1 MATRKASDSNPK
13 HRTAQASEDGP
24 PPPRKRKPAPPPQKK
39 RIWPYAVVTVLVWVG
54 IFCAITVSHWI
65 SELPD
70 TKNLLTAAATPDIII
85 RDVHGRMI
93 AHPGL
98 QQGATI
104 DVSELPAY
112 VPNAFIAIEDRRF
125 RDHFGLDPIGMLRA
139 GGENMV
145 AGHVVQGGSTL
156 TQQLAKNLFL
166 EPKRTFDRKIEEAVF
181 AVYLESRYSKDQ
193 ILTLYLNRVYFGA
206 GVYGIQ
212 AAAQR
217 FFGKP
222 ASKLTLIEAAMLA
235 GSVKAPSLY
244 NPTDYETSHGRA
256 EVVIAAMQ
264 DAGFIDA
271 KTMQEAQATFPRLM
285 RETGTVNAGYIA
297 DWVVDHIH
305 NSIGLDVKEPLIVD
319 TTFDLNMQAKAER
332 SVRALMAQESGKYH
346 ASQAALV
353 SMTTQGAIR
362 AMVGGV
368 SYSQS
373 NYNRAVALRQPGSAF
388 KPFVYLAAFE
398 HGHKPSDMATD
409 GPIDIKGWKPSD
421 YEGKFEGQITLTRAF
436 AKSSNSVAAQ
446 LTQEVG
452 PRTVAETAHRLGI
465 DSPLEDVPSLALG
478 TSNVTAV
485 ELTGAYAPFANGG
498 NAVIPYGIVKI
509 TNRAGKILWQREASD
524 KGRVMSPENDA
535 AVTSL
540 MVETVTTGTGK
551 AAKLEERPSAG
562 KTGTTQDYHDA
573 WFVGFTNDLVTGVW
587 VGNDNNQPMKKAT
600 GGTLPAH
607 IWKTFM
613 ESAEAGVPAKP
624 LVGTTLAPP
633 PEATPADQLTAEQQT
648 TDQQPEQPGVIDRLL
663 DDIFKP
669 NKPSSETPAPAN
681 PQ

>member
-1 MATRKASDSNPK
+1 MPARKPRKGSPK
-13 HRTAQASEDGP
+13 PRRMAQAPDDGDPAPRKSKRP
-24 PPPRKRKPAPPPQKK
+24 PPPKKKPL
-39 RIWPYAVVTVLVWVG
+39 WPYIALTLLVWVG
-54 IFCAITVSHWI
+54 IFCAVTASRWI

-70 TKNLLTAAATPDIII
+70 TKDLLIQAATPDIII
-85 RDVHGRMI
+85 RDVRGRMI

-98 QQGATI
+98 QQGAMVN
-104 DVSELPAY
+104 VSALPSY

-125 RDHFGLDPIGMLRA
+125 RDHFGIDPIGMIRA
-139 GGENMV
+139 FSQNMF

-181 AVYLESRYSKDQ
+181 ALYLESRYSKDQ
-193 ILTLYLNRVYFGA
+193 ILTLYLNRVYFGG
-206 GVYGIQ
+206 GVFGIQ

-222 ASKLTLIEAAMLA
+222 ASKLTLVEAAMLA
-235 GSVKAPSLY
+235 GSVKAPTRF
-244 NPTDYETSHGRA
+244 NPSEYEASQARA
-256 EVVIAAMQ
+256 VTVLGAMH
-264 DAGFIDA
+264 DAGFIDENAFEEA
-271 KTMQEAQATFPRLM
+271 KATYPRIM

-297 DWVVDHIH
+297 DWVMDQIH
-305 NSIGLDVKEPLIVD
+305 NNIGVEVKEPLTVD
-319 TTFDLNMQAKAER
+319 TTFDLDMQAKAER
-332 SVRALMAQESGKYH
+332 AVRMQMAAESAKYD
-346 ASQAALV
+346 ANQAALV
-353 SMTTQGAIR
+353 SMTPDGAIR

-368 SYSQS
+368 SYQQS
-373 NYNRAVALRQPGSAF
+373 NFNRAIAMRQPGSAF

-398 HGHKPSDMATD
+398 RGHKPSDMAND
-409 GPIDIKGWKPSD
+409 GPIDIHGWKPSD

-452 PRTVAETAHRLGI
+452 PRAVAEAAHRLGI
-465 DSPLEDVPSLALG
+465 ASPLEDVPSLALG
-478 TSNVTAV
+478 TSNVSPV

-498 NAVIPYGIVKI
+498 NAVIPYAILKI
-509 TNRAGKILWQREASD
+509 RNRAGEIVWQREAGD

-535 AVTSL
+535 AITGM

-551 AAKLEERPSAG
+551 GARLDGRPSAG

-573 WFVGFTNDLVTGVW
+573 WFVGFTSDLVTGVW
-587 VGNDNNQPMKKAT
+587 VGNDNNAPMKKAT
-600 GGTLPAH
+600 GGTVPAH
-607 IWKTFM
+607 IFKAFM
-613 ESAEAGVPAKP
+613 ESAEAGQPSKP

-633 PEATPADQLTAEQQT
+633 PAATDQTNEQQPN
-648 TDQQPEQPGVIDRLL
+648 QPDVIDRLL

-669 NKPSSETPAPAN
+669 NKPTSEAPAIVN

>member
-1 MATRKASDSNPK
+1 MARAPGKSSKSDPK
-13 HRTAQASEDGP
+13 PRRRMAEADEDEQ
-24 PPPRKRKPAPPPQKK
+24 PPRRRKPAPPKK
-39 RIWPYAVVTVLVWVG
+39 KPLWPYVILTLFVWVG

-70 TKNLLTAAATPDIII
+70 TKNLLTQATTPDIII
-85 RDVHGRMI
+85 RDIHGRMI

-98 QQGATI
+98 QQGAMV
-104 DVSELPAY
+104 DVSALPPY

-139 GGENMV
+139 GGEDMV

-166 EPKRTFDRKIEEAVF
+166 APQRTFDRKIEEAVF
-181 AVYLESRYSKDQ
+181 ALYLESRYSKDQ

-244 NPTDYETSHGRA
+244 NPTDYETSHARA
-256 EVVIAAMQ
+256 QTVLAAMH
-264 DAGFIDA
+264 DSGFINIQ
-271 KTMQEAQATFPRLM
+271 TMEEAQATHPRIM

-297 DWVVDHIH
+297 DWVVDQIH
-305 NSIGLDVKEPLIVD
+305 NSIRLDVKEPLVVD
-319 TTFDLNMQAKAER
+319 TTFDLDMQAKAER
-332 SVRALMAQESGKYH
+332 AVRLQMAQEAEKYQ
-346 ASQAALV
+346 ATQAALV
-353 SMTTQGAIR
+353 SMTPDGAIR

-373 NYNRAVALRQPGSAF
+373 NYNRALAMRQPGSAF

-398 HGHKPSDMATD
+398 HGHKPSDTATD
-409 GPIDIKGWKPSD
+409 GPIDIHGWKPSD

-452 PRTVAETAHRLGI
+452 PRIVAQTAHRLGI
-465 DSPLEDVPSLALG
+465 ASPLEDVPSLALG

-498 NAVIPYGIVKI
+498 TAVIPYAI
-509 TNRAGKILWQREASD
+509 TQIRNKAGKIVWQRQASD

-535 AVTSL
+535 AITGM
-540 MVETVTTGTGK
+540 MVETVATGTGK
-551 AAKLEERPSAG
+551 GAKLPDRPSAG

-573 WFVGFTNDLVTGVW
+573 WFVGFTSDLVTGVW

-600 GGTLPAH
+600 GGTVPAH
-607 IWKTFM
+607 IWKAFM
-613 ESAEAGVPAKP
+613 QSAESAMPSKP

-633 PEATPADQLTAEQQT
+633 PETVAT
-648 TDQQPEQPGVIDRLL
+648 TDQTSEQPQPDQPGVIDRLL

-669 NKPSSETPAPAN
+669 NKPSSEAPATVG